1 MKLFLN
7 SIYQVALIIAMIGVA
22 LHFFGPTLRVEVK
35 TSPAIHGVN

>member
-7 SIYQVALIIAMIGVA
+7 SINQVTLIIAMVGVT

-35 TSPAIHGVN
+35 TSPAIYGVN